1 MSYNGRETSRYSGA
15 PFELYLFQSGQD
27 SWRLASGDKARV
39 YGGQTYAPE
48 TIQRTE
54 IDQNQE
60 SRSGEIRVTIPRT
73 HEIAGLFLSYIPA
86 SPMSLVI
93 YRGHDG
99 EADSE
104 VVANF
109 TGTVAKAEFG
119 ESCVLVVVPE
129 SDLLRKR
136 IPVQKYQ
143 SQCNWILF
151 SPGCGV
157 NKIDHRAIG
166 SLSYVSGETIKSAAF
181 ATKPDGY
188 FASGYVEI
196 ETERRMVLSHTGDTL
211 QLIAGIPGA
220 IVGDQATAY
229 AGCSRTSSVCASK
242 FNNLANFWGFDR
254 IPTRNPFDGG
264 IE

>member
-1 MSYNGRETSRYSGA
+1 MSFAARETSRYSGA
-15 PFELYLFQSGQD
+15 PFELYLFQSGQY
-27 SWRLASGDKARV
+27 SWRLTSGDKART
-39 YGGQTYAPE
+39 YGGYIYSPE

-54 IDQNQE
+54 IDLNQE
-60 SRSGEIRVTIPRT
+60 SRSGEIRVTIPRD
-73 HEIAGLFLSYIPA
+73 HEIAGLFRSYIPA

-109 TGTVAKAEFG
+109 TGAVAKAEFG

-129 SDLLRKR
+129 ADLLRRR

-151 SPGCGV
+151 SHGCGV
-157 NKIDHRAIG
+157 EKIDHRVIG
-166 SLSYVSGETIKSAAF
+166 VLSYVSGETIKSAAF

-188 FASGYVEI
+188 FTSGYVEVG
-196 ETERRMVLSHTGDTL
+196 TERRMILAHTGDTL

-229 AGCSRTSSVCASK
+229 AGCSRTSSVCAQK

-254 IPTRNPFDGG
+254 IPTRNPFGG
-264 IE
+264 LE